1 MVMLRKYIK
10 ATVYVV
16 FTAFLLGLV
25 VSCEEDFT
33 DIGTSIV
40 NNGEFTTKDT
50 IFDIEISAKNIEK
63 VQADGLSIGGLLG
76 QYLLGVHNN
85 NNYKKIEASIV
96 SQLSIPLDLTK
107 VDQEYGSDTITIT
120 SIDTVLLRIPYNA
133 SLLSTAILDSDYIL
147 DSIIGD
153 QAQPFTLN
161 VFRLETYLSG
171 LNPTTPALINRYF
184 SDQIYEASTQ
194 KLNSVEDLQFTP
206 NRRDTAQFVK
216 RRLSTGIVYATDTI
230 VYANSIPSINIP
242 LKEDLIKELLFDQ
255 YETSNFASQDA
266 FNDYFRGIKIQ
277 AEGDNGS
284 LISLSFNNNNLQPL
298 IDIYYTNTVLVD
310 GGTVVFDTVK
320 KTDTFL
326 LSGIRTNQYKTTPAG
341 QLPGVNSVPIQ
352 GVSGSMAQ
360 LKILGDDN
368 DLNGIPDDLE
378 ELRTKNW
385 LINDATI
392 TIYVDQDVIEPDT
405 TAIPYQLF
413 IFKDGVNN
421 AGLETPRQIIDY
433 ISEGVNEVG
442 GALNVND
449 DNKPNS
455 YTFKITDYI
464 SELLAGNTDNLP
476 ALGVRVLSPT
486 DLPTSTIDT
495 IVRNYNWNPKAITL
509 LNNNTQNTSRK
520 PKLKISYS
528 LKTEEE

>member
-1 MVMLRKYIK
+1 MLRKYIK

-33 DIGTSIV
+33 DIGTTIV
-40 NNGEFTTKDT
+40 NNGEFTTNDT
-50 IFDIEISAKNIEK
+50 IFEIEISAKNIEK

-107 VDQEYGSDTITIT
+107 VDQEYGSDTITVT

-133 SLLSTAILDSDYIL
+133 SLLSTALLDSYFIL

-184 SDQIYEASTQ
+184 SDQTYEASTE
-194 KLNSVEDLQFTP
+194 KLNSVEDLQFKP

-216 RRLSTGIVYATDTI
+216 RRLSTGVVYATDTI
-230 VYANSIPSINIP
+230 VYANSNPSISIP

-255 YETSNFASQDA
+255 YETSSFASQDA
-266 FNDYFRGIKIQ
+266 FNDYFRGNKIQ

-284 LISLSFNNNNLQPL
+284 LMSLTFNNNNLQPL
-298 IDIYYTNTVLVD
+298 IDIHYTNTVLVD
-310 GGTVVFDTVK
+310 GGTVVYDTVK

-341 QLPGVNSVPIQ
+341 QLP
-352 GVSGSMAQ
+352 
-360 LKILGDDN
+360 
-368 DLNGIPDDLE
+368 
-378 ELRTKNW
+378 
-385 LINDATI
+385 
-392 TIYVDQDVIEPDT
+392 
-405 TAIPYQLF
+405 
-413 IFKDGVNN
+413 
-421 AGLETPRQIIDY
+421 
-433 ISEGVNEVG
+433 
-442 GALNVND
+442 
-449 DNKPNS
+449 
-455 YTFKITDYI
+455 
-464 SELLAGNTDNLP
+464 
-476 ALGVRVLSPT
+476 
-486 DLPTSTIDT
+486 
-495 IVRNYNWNPKAITL
+495 
-509 LNNNTQNTSRK
+509 
-520 PKLKISYS
+520 
-528 LKTEEE
+528 

>member
-1 MVMLRKYIK
+1 MLRKYMK
-10 ATVYVV
+10 ATLSVV

-40 NNGEFTTKDT
+40 NNGEFTTNDT
-50 IFDIEISAKNIEK
+50 IFEIEISSKNTEK
-63 VQADGLSIGGLLG
+63 VRADGLSIGGLLG

-85 NNYKKIEASIV
+85 NNYKKIEASII
-96 SQLSIPLDLTK
+96 SQLGIPFDLTK
-107 VDQEYGSDTITIT
+107 VDQEYGSDTVTIT

-133 SLLSTAILDSDYIL
+133 SILNTAILDSDYLL

-153 QAQPFTLN
+153 QNQPFTLN

-171 LNPTTPALINRYF
+171 LNPTTPALINSYY
-184 SDQIYEASTQ
+184 SDQDYEVSTE
-194 KLNSVEDLQFTP
+194 KLNSVEDMQFMP

-216 RRLSTGIVYATDTI
+216 RRLSTGLVYATDTI
-230 VYANSIPSINIP
+230 VYPNSNPSINIP
-242 LKEDLIKELLFDQ
+242 LKEDVIKELLFDQ
-255 YETSNFASQDA
+255 YETSNFSSQEA
-266 FNDYFRGIKIQ
+266 FNNYFRGIKIQ

-310 GGTVVFDTVK
+310 GGTVVYDTIK

-326 LSGIRTNQYKTTPAG
+326 LSGIRTNEYKTTPG
-341 QLPGVNSVPIQ
+341 QTPGVNNIPLQ
-352 GVSGSMAQ
+352 GVSGSTAQ

-385 LINDATI
+385 LINDASI

-413 IFKDGVNN
+413 IYRDGLNS
-421 AGLETPRQIIDY
+421 AGLETPRQITDY
-433 ISEGVNEVG
+433 ITEGVNEVG

-449 DNKPNS
+449 ENIPNS

-476 ALGVRVLSPT
+476 ALGVRVLNPT

-495 IVRNYNWNPKAITL
+495 IVRNYNWNPKAIML